1 MKGGGKFMRKKVA
14 LILTTCLLLTLLM
27 AAFVACNNTITL
39 RIMTKEI
46 ELIGK
51 SFDEI
56 TVEADGPIPY
66 SIKEIYVKV
75 S

>member
-1 MKGGGKFMRKKVA
+1 MRKKVA
-14 LILTTCLLLTLLM
+14 LILTTCLLLTLLI

-51 SFDEI
+51 SFDELDI
-56 TVEADGPIPY
+56 EVGATTTY
-66 SIKEIYVKV
+66 TIKGIFIKV

>member
-1 MKGGGKFMRKKVA
+1 MRKKVA
-14 LILTTCLLLTLLM
+14 HILTTCLLITLLM
-27 AAFVACNNTITL
+27 SAFVACNNTITL

-51 SFDEI
+51 SFDELEI
-56 TVEADGPIPY
+56 DFGTTTPY
-66 SIKEIYVKV
+66 TIKEIFVKV

>member
-1 MKGGGKFMRKKVA
+1 MRKKVA
-14 LILTTCLLLTLLM
+14 LILTTCLLITLLM

-46 ELIGK
+46 ELVGK
-51 SFDEI
+51 SFDELEI
-56 TVEADGPIPY
+56 DVGTTTPY
-66 SIKEIYVKV
+66 TIKEIFVKV

>member
-1 MKGGGKFMRKKVA
+1 MRKKVA

-46 ELIGK
+46 ELVGK
-51 SFDEI
+51 SFDELEIEVGAI
-56 TVEADGPIPY
+56 TPY
-66 SIKEIYVKV
+66 TIKEIFIKV